1 MPLEILREYIESNY
15 RITEYTNGFVVK
27 SLIQDYIPPTLDDI
41 KTNKLNTLYDSYQ
54 QEKNSAVTSSL
65 IGSDGKNIV
74 FEYGADNQ
82 IDYTKIATKLAL
94 NTSLTQ
100 SIIGSKS
107 HGKFYINREDFG
119 KLVNDF
125 DNHEVNLYLK
135 FSDKK
140 ALVESATTNADVDA
154 VVW

>member
-1 MPLEILREYIESNY
+1 MLEIAKEYIEGDY
-15 RITEYTNGFVVK
+15 LITEYTNGYIVK
-27 SLIQDYIPPTLDDI
+27 EQKPSPPVPPTLEQVKAD
-41 KTNKLNTLYDSYQ
+41 KTTVLYNSYQ
-54 QEKNSAVTSSL
+54 QEKNSVVVSSL

-74 FEYGADNQ
+74 FDYAADNQ

-140 ALVESATTNADVDA
+140 TLVESATTNADVDA